1 MACYFPFHGGAPSLV
16 ANGGG
21 GFFGGALLCLFLVGV
36 WWRARRVGVDAH
48 NTMGC
53 IMSVWC
59 GIVFVW
65 G

>member
-1 MACYFPFHGGAPSLV
+1 MSSFD
-16 ANGGG
+16 G
-21 GFFGGALLCLFLVGV
+21 GFGDVCG
-36 WWRARRVGVDAH
+36 VGVDAH
-48 NTMGC
+48 NTIGC

>member
-1 MACYFPFHGGAPSLV
+1 MSFFD
-16 ANGGG
+16 G
-21 GFFGGALLCLFLVGV
+21 GFGDVCGVGA
-36 WWRARRVGVDAH
+36 DAH